1 MPVHEPVQVT
11 AEAEPLSALAVSP
24 DGRWLA
30 YAAGP
35 AGSLDLWLR
44 SADPNRVVLP
54 RRLTSAPG
62 DETAPAFSPD
72 GRWLAYVGTNHDA
85 RGDLYLLALEGDGTP
100 AGEPRHLTGRE
111 AGDGSPAFA
120 PDGRSLYYQRT
131 LPGEAQPR
139 LAVVPLAP
147 PRRGGGPEAGPPRDL
162 EGGPGG
168 GPLRGESPAVSP
180 DGRRL
185 AFVDRSREPGGDLF
199 LLDLESGGVVPLTA
213 GPALDAA
220 PAWTP
225 EGDLL
230 FVRRELDT
238 DRDGWVTSRDHG
250 VLFRLRPGS
259 GLSDPSDASGESDRS
274 APSDGGPALPRA
286 HPQTPASYGADR
298 PALPAA
304 AAGRLHFLSGRTGA
318 VNAWSLPA
326 EGAIP
331 HREDAAAQLALAREV
346 EREVFPPEPLLTAAA
361 YEKVRERFPGAQ
373 IPVAQAALGA
383 GLAYLV
389 AGFPDAAEAAFVRGA
404 ADTPEVEPEASLAR
418 LRGTALATRRQAREA
433 QEAGDPAGARSAL
446 EAGLAALEAIA
457 AAAESGEGAGA
468 VGTRA
473 GVERARLLLDL
484 GRDAQALLS
493 ALALLDR
500 VVREHPEERGAA
512 AEALFLRG
520 EAFGRVGRPEAVEG
534 AYRAVLE
541 RYPEVDAWG
550 DRAVERLL
558 DLASAGAPETPGAQ
572 VDARVAALRQ
582 TAGEARERHPRLA
595 MGALNRAGDLLYAGD
610 EWARAKAAYRQVLD
624 EFPEVATQTA
634 AARLALAEILY
645 REERFR
651 QALDLYEAELRLR
664 PREDRIYRL
673 ARQGYVRR
681 TSEAG
686 AFLLRTG
693 EATSARSLFRDLLRY
708 DEAIVE
714 AHRGYIQASAALGDL
729 ERVLAGYQSRAEAE
743 PGDAVAHYALGLSL
757 TYRESRP
764 ALEEAREWITR
775 AIARQG
781 QVEYFHQTLG
791 YVSEVLE
798 TVHGVRGGLEEAL
811 EAYRRAAF
819 LNDGRANP
827 ANAAHLLLN
836 QGNAAFLLGQY
847 PAADRHYAER
857 LASGV
862 PFDAP
867 DQEILFYRRFGA
879 AAFQVREPARAAEL
893 YARALE
899 LLAER
904 ADSRGAS
911 RAYDALLRTVLDHHL
926 PLPAPGAPPPD
937 AADRRLAE
945 RQSGL
950 RERLYRLTRES
961 ERQGDEVPSPAWE
974 AYRAG
979 IEGLLEEQEALHREL
994 ASRAARE
1001 SRRGAEEAEELRE
1014 SLAYR
1019 VARVRDALRAPV
1031 RFAELRAELLDR
1043 LALAHQEAG
1052 QWASAAEAF
1061 EEAFRA
1067 NQRLGRREN
1076 LGRNRRSAAYC
1087 LYQLAGERAGGERRE
1102 LLGRAAEG
1110 FREAVALVRRHGVPD
1125 RRGSAETAGEEESAL
1140 LHLRAEVPLD
1150 AAGATQA
1157 AFGFTAAQEER
1168 LAETFLARIALECGE
1183 LDEAEEGLRGLLA
1196 RYPEGK
1202 PVAEGD
1208 RFGASLLAHRAGLLA
1223 YARGEF
1229 AEAFTR
1235 FGRSAALGRGPEG
1248 TGGAGSSAWNAAAM
1262 ARALERFPPEH
1273 PARPALLRELEA
1285 EERRAAEALR
1295 RDPVASRQPLA
1306 VSFHAVLAL
1315 FWLGE
1320 GTAPPSP
1327 PGLGP
1332 EGEPGASR
1340 PAPARGADGLEAAA
1354 SRGRALARAA
1364 AHFHAGLRAA
1374 GDGAEL
1380 LEGGSREARARAAR
1394 LHLGLA
1400 RALEALG
1407 DSGEDH
1413 DARALEL
1420 ARRGLLPDL
1429 EWRALAALG
1438 RLEEALDVLEAVT
1451 PLRAYAAPGEIPA
1464 TFALLVEAL
1473 WGAGDPEAAFD
1484 LAERLAELERV
1495 HRLAPATA
1503 GALTAADRELARA
1516 ALPRLL
1522 RLRELRRAAAVAGGA
1537 GGEEQAYR
1545 AENLEREER
1554 LLRTQLGPDRERLPA
1569 LVAAEGREDLQEA
1582 VLLLLGLAAGA
1593 EEAAEAASRARSHE
1607 EAERHRGEHRDLL
1620 ARFRELR
1627 AEAAARRGEG
1637 EAPGALALLGPE
1649 PATAAEL
1656 VETLPEGTVL
1666 LRAVSRPGGGYLL
1679 FRLGADAFEAEEV
1692 AVLSAGALPDEGT
1705 VVCLEVP
1712 EAALAWSGTRAG
1724 TGAALSAT
1732 HWLRS
1737 FQARKPLR
1745 RSLLVAGELGFS
1757 VPAGYAAVPVSAE
1770 PASPSGGEG
1779 EEVLEAAPAAHTLV
1793 LAGPVRRRSSVP
1805 TRAGESAREVPAAEL
1820 PRGRAVPLPDTL
1832 GRLGRASL
1840 AVLGQAE
1847 AEAVY
1852 AAAHLLSLAGCP
1864 TVVVPALPQGAGQD
1878 QLSSFLE
1885 AYARAPAAVA
1895 AGDAW
1900 GVLGF
1905 PGLGPE
1911 EARELALSRFF
1922 QYAQHAQ
1929 AAFQSGR
1936 AAEALRATEDA
1947 LWVAEE
1953 TEDLAGYRGELH
1965 RFAREAAWA
1974 AGRLEDAERHAL
1986 ALAEAAAAEAPY
1998 SAAHADALLRLG
2010 LVQARRER
2018 YAQAVPALEEA
2029 AEMLANL
2036 ELGPPEIQALAS
2048 LGAVLENAAEYDGA
2062 LHAFEAAAERS
2073 RELGRDELLAA
2084 QHASLGRLYDLR
2096 LNRWAR
2102 AKQSYEKALELFD
2115 AAGELHGV
2123 VQSLVDVGR
2132 CERFLGN
2139 FPAAEERYALA
2150 LELLE
2155 DEPDPVL
2162 RAKLRIEQ
2170 ANNAWFQAR
2179 YQDAF
2184 DLQREAYALSR
2195 ESGWALGE
2203 VVSLNTS
2210 GLTWWTLGDH
2220 DRALRELHRALERAR
2235 SLVARED
2242 EVATSL
2248 NNIGLVYREM
2258 GRFAQAREVL
2268 EQALAIDRRLGSR
2281 WAVAYDLRNLGL
2293 THLRE
2298 GDAGGALPLLR
2309 EAAAE
2314 AEAIGDRVNE
2324 AKAWLAVGE
2333 ALDTGNAAGEARE
2346 AFGRALEAARAMVLR
2361 EVEWRALHG
2370 LGLLERSGGRLEAA
2384 RGVLAEAVEVVE
2396 EVRAEIRL
2404 EQLRDGFL
2412 TDKMAVYE
2420 ALVGVLV
2427 ALGQPAGAFEVAERS
2442 RSRNFIDLLGNQRL
2456 TLRGAVEQEL
2466 YDRQG
2471 VLQARLHEQLALA
2484 AQAPEGPERAAYEA
2498 AAERLR
2504 DEHRD
2509 LLLEIQARHPE
2520 LASLVSV
2527 QPLGEE
2533 EVRAL
2538 LEPGVALLAY
2548 YLLEDEVL
2556 CWVLRPEG
2564 LTLVRTPARRETL
2577 EEDVFAYRR
2586 LLQNLEPLDA
2596 PSRALHALLVEPLGP
2611 HLAGVT
2617 TLGII
2622 PHGALHYLAFATLAG
2637 PDDHVADRWPLFY
2650 LPSASVLRY
2659 TLERRDPGANRRV
2672 LAVGN
2677 PDLGSA
2683 ALELPFAEQEVGTI
2697 RWNFPDVTVL
2707 TGERATEN
2715 WVTQNLRDFGVLHVA
2730 SHGEFDPINPLFSA
2744 LKLVPD
2750 AQNDGDLQAEE
2761 VFALELRA
2769 DLVVLSACQTGL
2781 GEVTRGDDVIGL
2793 NRAFFYAGTH
2803 TIVSSLWR
2811 VSDVSTA
2818 VLMKHFYRQYAD
2830 RNKAESLRAALLH
2843 VKSRYP
2849 HPGYWGAFTLSGDWE

>member
-1 MPVHEPVQVT
+1 MSAVALALLVPAAGIAPAQDTRRPRGPLPVPVHEPVQVT
-11 AEAEPLSALAVSP
+11 AEAEPLRALAVSP

-35 AGSLDLWLR
+35 EGSLDLWLR

-72 GRWLAYVGTNHDA
+72 GRWLAYVGTSHDA
-85 RGDLYLLALEGDGTP
+85 RGDLFLLGLDAEGAA
-100 AGEPRHLTGRE
+100 AGEPRRLTGRE
-111 AGDGSPAFA
+111 AGDESPVFS
-120 PDGRSLYYQRT
+120 PDGALLYHHRT
-131 LPGEAQPR
+131 LPGEVRPR

-147 PRRGGGPEAGPPRDL
+147 PRRGEGPGAGPSRDL
-162 EGGPGG
+162 ERARRGEPVF
-168 GPLRGESPAVSP
+168 GESPAASP

-185 AFVDRSREPGGDLF
+185 AFVDRSRDPGGDLA
-199 LLDLESGGVVPLTA
+199 LLDLEAGAAAPLTT
-213 GPALDAA
+213 GPALDSA

-225 EGDLL
+225 HGDLL

-238 DRDGWVTSRDHG
+238 DRDGWVTPRDHG
-250 VLFRLRPGS
+250 VVMRVAAAA
-259 GLSDPSDASGESDRS
+259 LSDPAAL
-274 APSDGGPALPRA
+274 API

-298 PALPAA
+298 PAVPAS
-304 AAGRLHFLSGRTGA
+304 AGGRVFFLSERTGA
-318 VNAWSLPA
+318 ANAWSLPA

-331 HREDAAAQLALAREV
+331 HREDAAGQLALAREV
-346 EREVFPPEPLLTAAA
+346 EREVFPPDPLLAAAA
-361 YEKVRERFPGAQ
+361 YEKVRERHPGARPQ
-373 IPVAQAALGA
+373 AAQAALGA
-383 GLAYLV
+383 GMAYLA
-389 AGFPDAAEAAFVRGA
+389 AGMPDAAEAAFARGA
-404 ADTPEVEPEASLAR
+404 AGAPESGEAEPETSLAR
-418 LRGTALATRRQAREA
+418 LRGTALETRREARRA
-433 QEAGDPAGARSAL
+433 REAGDPTEARSAL
-446 EAGLAALEAIA
+446 EAGLAALETIA
-457 AAAESGEGAGA
+457 AAATGEGAGA
-468 VGTRA
+468 VGARA
-473 GVERARLLLDL
+473 GVEGARLLLDL
-484 GRDAQALLS
+484 GRDPEALLS
-493 ALALLDR
+493 ALAALDR
-500 VVREHPEERGAA
+500 VVREHPEEREAA

-541 RYPEVDAWG
+541 RYPEVNAWG
-550 DRAVERLL
+550 DRAVDRLL
-558 DLASAGAPETPGAQ
+558 DLVAAGAGESL
-572 VDARVAALRQ
+572 DARVAALRQ
-582 TAGEARERHPRLA
+582 TAADARQRHPRLA

-651 QALDLYEAELRLR
+651 QALDLYEAELGLR

-681 TSEAG
+681 TAEAG
-686 AFLLRTG
+686 ALLLRTG
-693 EATSARSLFRDLLRY
+693 EAASARSLFRDLLRY
-708 DEAIVE
+708 DDAIVE

-729 ERVLAGYQSRAEAE
+729 ERVLAGYRTRAEAD
-743 PGDAVAHYALGLSL
+743 PGDPVALYGLGLAL

-764 ALEEAREWITR
+764 ALVEAREWITR
-775 AIARQG
+775 AIARRG

-798 TVHGVRGGLEEAL
+798 TVHGVRGGLEAAL

-819 LNDGRANP
+819 LNDRRANP

-836 QGNAAFLLGQY
+836 QGNAAFLLGQH
-847 PAADRHYAER
+847 AAAGRYYAER

-879 AAFQVREPARAAEL
+879 AAFHVREPARAAEL
-893 YARALE
+893 YAKALE
-899 LLAER
+899 LLGER
-904 ADSRGAS
+904 ADPRAAS
-911 RAYDALLRTVLDHHL
+911 RAYDDLLRAVFDRLS
-926 PLPAPGAPPPD
+926 PLPAPGASSPDD
-937 AADRRLAE
+937 AARRLAE
-945 RQSGL
+945 RQSDL

-961 ERQGDEVPSPAWE
+961 EGRGDEVASPAWE

-979 IEGLLEEQEALHREL
+979 IEGLLREQEALHREL
-994 ASRAARE
+994 AAGAARR
-1001 SRRGAEEAEELRE
+1001 SAEEGRRLRE
-1014 SLAYR
+1014 ALAHR
-1019 VARVRDALRAPV
+1019 VARVRDALEAPV

-1043 LALAHQEAG
+1043 LALAYQEAG
-1052 QWASAAEAF
+1052 QWARAAEAF
-1061 EEAFRA
+1061 EEAYQA
-1067 NQRLGRREN
+1067 NRRLGWEEN

-1087 LYQLAGERAGGERRE
+1087 LYQLAGERGGAERRE

-1110 FREAVALVRRHGVPD
+1110 FREAAALVRRHGVPD
-1125 RRGSAETAGEEESAL
+1125 RRRGTETPGGQGGAL
-1140 LHLRAEVPLD
+1140 LHLRAEVALD

-1168 LAETFLARIALECGE
+1168 LAGTFLSRIALERGE

-1223 YARGEF
+1223 YARGAY
-1229 AEAFTR
+1229 AEAFAR
-1235 FGRSAALGRGPEG
+1235 FGRSAALARGPAG
-1248 TGGAGSSAWNAAAM
+1248 TGGVGSAAWNAAAM
-1262 ARALERFPPEH
+1262 ARALERLPREH

-1306 VSFHAVLAL
+1306 VSFHAALAL
-1315 FWLGE
+1315 FWLRE
-1320 GTAPPSP
+1320 GTAPPSTP
-1327 PGLGP
+1327 ATGGGP
-1332 EGEPGASR
+1332 
-1340 PAPARGADGLEAAA
+1340 EAAA
-1354 SRGRALARAA
+1354 ARGRALARAA

-1374 GDGAEL
+1374 GDGTEL
-1380 LEGGSREARARAAR
+1380 LEGGGREGRARAAR

-1400 RALEALG
+1400 RTLEALG

-1438 RLEEALDVLEAVT
+1438 RLEEALEVLEGVT
-1451 PLRAYAAPGEIPA
+1451 PLRAHAAPGEIPA
-1464 TFALLVEAL
+1464 AFAPLVEAL
-1473 WGAGDPEAAFD
+1473 WAAGDPEAAFD

-1522 RLRELRRAAAVAGGA
+1522 RLRELRRAAAAAGAA

-1554 LLRTQLGPDRERLPA
+1554 LLRAQLGPARERLPA
-1569 LVAAEGREDLQEA
+1569 LAAAEGREDLQEA
-1582 VLLLLGLAAGA
+1582 VLLLLGLAVGA
-1593 EEAAEAASRARSHE
+1593 EDAAEAAARAPSPE
-1607 EAERHRGEHRDLL
+1607 EAARRRAEHREL
-1620 ARFRELR
+1620 ASRFRALR
-1627 AEAAARRGEG
+1627 AEAAERRGEG
-1637 EAPGALALLGPE
+1637 DAPGALALLGPE
-1649 PATAAEL
+1649 PATAAQL
-1656 VETLPEGTVL
+1656 VEALPQGTVL
-1666 LRAVSRPGGGYLL
+1666 LRAVARPGAGYLL
-1679 FRLGADAFEAEEV
+1679 FRLRAGAFEAKEV
-1692 AVLSAGALPDEGT
+1692 ADLPSGPLLEEGA
-1705 VVCLEVP
+1705 VVCLEASG
-1712 EAALAWSGTRAG
+1712 AALAWARTRAG
-1724 TGAALSAT
+1724 TGAALGAT

-1737 FQARKPLR
+1737 FQSRKPLR
-1745 RSLLVAGELGFS
+1745 RSLLVAGEPTFPT
-1757 VPAGYAAVPVSAE
+1757 PAGYGAVSVPEEAASL
-1770 PASPSGGEG
+1770 SGAEG
-1779 EEVLEAAPAAHTLV
+1779 EEVLAAAPAAHTLV
-1793 LAGPVRRRSSVP
+1793 LPGPVRRRATVP

-1820 PRGRAVPLPDTL
+1820 PGGRAVALSETL
-1832 GRLGRASL
+1832 GRLGRTSL
-1840 AVLGQAE
+1840 ALLGQAE

-1852 AAAHLLSLAGCP
+1852 EAAHLLSLAGCP
-1864 TVVVPALPQGAGQD
+1864 TVVVPAPAPASGAD
-1878 QLSSFLE
+1878 PIASFLA
-1885 AYARAPAAVA
+1885 AYVSAPAAAA

-1911 EARELALSRFF
+1911 GARELAGSRFF
-1922 QYAQHAQ
+1922 QYARRAQ

-1936 AAEALRATEDA
+1936 AAEALGAAEDA

-1953 TEDLAGYRGELH
+1953 IQDLAGYRGELH

-1986 ALAEAAAAEAPY
+1986 ALVQAAAAEAPH

-2018 YAQAVPALEEA
+2018 YGQAVPALEEA
-2029 AEMLANL
+2029 AEMLAHL
-2036 ELGPPEIQALAS
+2036 ELGPSEIQALAS
-2048 LGAVLENAAEYDGA
+2048 LGAVLENAAAYDRA
-2062 LHAFEAAAERS
+2062 LGAFEAAAERS

-2084 QHASLGRLYDLR
+2084 QHASLGRIYDLR
-2096 LNRWAR
+2096 LHRWAR
-2102 AKQSYEKALELFD
+2102 AKQSYERALELYD
-2115 AAGELHGV
+2115 AAGDLHGV

-2132 CERFLGN
+2132 CDRFLGN
-2139 FPAAEERYALA
+2139 FPAAEERYARA

-2162 RAKLRIEQ
+2162 RAKVRIEQ

-2184 DLQREAYALSR
+2184 ELQREAYALSR

-2220 DRALRELHRALERAR
+2220 DRALRELRRALERAR
-2235 SLVARED
+2235 TLTARED

-2258 GRFAQAREVL
+2258 GRFAQAREAL
-2268 EQALAIDRRLGSR
+2268 EQALAMDRRLGSR

-2298 GDAGGALPLLR
+2298 GDAAAALPLLR

-2333 ALDTGNAAGEARE
+2333 ALAATPAARAAEEARG
-2346 AFGRALEAARAMVLR
+2346 AFHRALEAARTMALR

-2370 LGLLERSGGRLEAA
+2370 LGLLARAEGRLGEA
-2384 RGVLAEAVEVVE
+2384 RGLLAEGVEVVE
-2396 EVRAEIRL
+2396 QVRAEIRL

-2412 TDKMAVYE
+2412 IDKMAVYE
-2420 ALVGVLV
+2420 ALVSVLV
-2427 ALGQPAGAFEVAERS
+2427 ALGDPAGAFEAAERS

-2466 YDRQG
+2466 YDRRA
-2471 VLQARLHEQLALA
+2471 VLQARLGEQLALA
-2484 AQAPEGPERAAYEA
+2484 AQAPEGPERTAYEGA
-2498 AAERLR
+2498 ARRLR
-2504 DEHRD
+2504 DELRD
-2509 LLLEIQARHPE
+2509 LLLEIQSRHPE

-2527 QPLGEE
+2527 QPLGEGD
-2533 EVRAL
+2533 VRAL
-2538 LEPGVALLAY
+2538 LKPGVALAAY
-2548 YLLEDEVL
+2548 YVLENEIL

-2564 LTLVRTPARRETL
+2564 LWLVRTPARRQAL

-2596 PSRALHALLVEPLGP
+2596 ASRALHALLVEPLGP

-2622 PHGALHYLAFATLAG
+2622 PHGALHYLAFGTLAG
-2637 PDDHVADRWPLFY
+2637 AHDHVAERWPLFY

-2659 TLERRDPGANRRV
+2659 TLARRDPGANRRV
-2672 LAVGN
+2672 LAIGN
-2677 PDLGSA
+2677 PDLGTP

-2707 TGERATEN
+2707 TGERATET
-2715 WVTQNLRDFGVLHVA
+2715 WVTRHLGDFGILHVA
-2730 SHGEFDPINPLFSA
+2730 SHGEFDPVNPLSSA

-2750 AQNDGDLQAEE
+2750 PANDGDLQAGE

>member
-1 MPVHEPVQVT
+1 VPVHEPVQVT
-11 AEAEPLSALAVSP
+11 AEAEPLTALAVSP

-35 AGSLDLWLR
+35 EGSLDLWLR

-72 GRWLAYVGTNHDA
+72 GRWLAYVGTSHDA
-85 RGDLYLLALEGDGTP
+85 RGDLFLLGLDDEGRP
-100 AGEPRHLTGRE
+100 AGEPRRLTGRE
-111 AGDGSPAFA
+111 AGDGGPSFS
-120 PDGRSLYYQRT
+120 PDGRSLYYHRT
-131 LPGEAQPR
+131 LPGEARAR
-139 LAVVPLAP
+139 LAVVPLSS
-147 PRRGGGPEAGPPRDL
+147 PRRGGSPEAGPPRDL
-162 EGGPGG
+162 EGGPEG
-168 GPLRGESPAVSP
+168 GPLRGETPAVSP

-185 AFVDRSREPGGDLF
+185 AFVDRSRDTGGDLV
-199 LLDLESGGVVPLTA
+199 LLDLEAGTAAPLTA
-213 GPALDAA
+213 GPALDSA

-225 EGDLL
+225 EGELL

-238 DRDGWVTSRDHG
+238 DRDGWVSAQDHG
-250 VLFRLRPGS
+250 VIFRLTPG
-259 GLSDPSDASGESDRS
+259 A
-274 APSDGGPALPRA
+274 ALPRA

-298 PALPAA
+298 PAVPSG
-304 AAGRLHFLSGRTGA
+304 AAGAGSGDRRVFFLSGRTGA
-318 VNAWSLPA
+318 ANAWSLPA

-346 EREVFPPEPLLTAAA
+346 EREVFPPDPLLTAAA
-361 YEKVRERFPGAQ
+361 YEKVRERYPEARREA
-373 IPVAQAALGA
+373 AQAALGA
-383 GLAYLV
+383 GLAYLA
-389 AGFPDAAEAAFVRGA
+389 AGFPDAAEATFAQGA

-418 LRGTALATRRQAREA
+418 LRGVALATRRSARLA
-433 QEAGDPAGARSAL
+433 LEAGDPAGARRAL
-446 EAGLAALEAIA
+446 QAGLGALEAIA
-457 AAAESGEGAGA
+457 AAATGGGAGA
-468 VGTRA
+468 VGARG

-484 GRDAQALLS
+484 GGDPEALLS

-500 VVREHPEERGAA
+500 VVQDHADERGTA

-541 RYPEVDAWG
+541 RYPEVDEWG

-558 DLASAGAPETPGAQ
+558 DLASIGAPETPDAQ
-572 VDARVAALRQ
+572 LDARVAALRQ
-582 TAGEARERHPRLA
+582 AAGEARERHPRLA

-681 TSEAG
+681 TAEAG

-693 EATSARSLFRDLLRY
+693 EAASARSLFRDLLRY
-708 DEAIVE
+708 DDGIVE
-714 AHRGYIQASAALGDL
+714 AHRGYIQACAALGDL
-729 ERVLAGYQSRAEAE
+729 ERVLAGYRSRAEAA
-743 PGDAVAHYALGLSL
+743 PGDAVALYALGLAL
-757 TYRESRP
+757 TYRETRP

-791 YVSEVLE
+791 YVCEVLE

-819 LNDGRANP
+819 LNDPRANP
-827 ANAAHLLLN
+827 ANAAHLMLN

-893 YARALE
+893 YAKALE

-904 ADSRGAS
+904 ADPRAAS
-911 RAYDALLRTVLDHHL
+911 RAYDALLRAVIDRHL

-937 AADRRLAE
+937 PAARRLAE
-945 RQSGL
+945 RQSSL

-979 IEGLLEEQEALHREL
+979 IEGLLGEQEALHREL
-994 ASRAARE
+994 AVRAARR
-1001 SRRGAEEAEELRE
+1001 SAEEARELRE

-1019 VARVRDALRAPV
+1019 VARVRDALAAPV

-1043 LALAHQEAG
+1043 LALARQEAG

-1087 LYQLAGERAGGERRE
+1087 WYQLAGERAGGERRE
-1102 LLGRAAEG
+1102 LLGRAAQG
-1110 FREAVALVRRHGVPD
+1110 FREAVTLVRRHGVPD
-1125 RRGSAETAGEEESAL
+1125 RRRSAETAGAQDGAL

-1168 LAETFLARIALECGE
+1168 LAETFLSRIALERGE
-1183 LDEAEEGLRGLLA
+1183 LDEADARLRGLLA

-1229 AEAFTR
+1229 AEAFAR

-1248 TGGAGSSAWNAAAM
+1248 TGGAGSAAWNAAAM
-1262 ARALERFPPEH
+1262 ARALERLPPEH

-1285 EERRAAEALR
+1285 EERRAADALR

-1306 VSFHAVLAL
+1306 VSFHATLAL

-1327 PGLGP
+1327 P
-1332 EGEPGASR
+1332 EPVSEDETGASR
-1340 PAPARGADGLEAAA
+1340 PAPPRGAGGPEAAA
-1354 SRGRALARAA
+1354 ARGRALARAA

-1380 LEGGSREARARAAR
+1380 LEGGTREARARAAR

-1400 RALEALG
+1400 RTLEALG
-1407 DSGEDH
+1407 DAGEAH

-1438 RLEEALDVLEAVT
+1438 RLEEALEALEAVT

-1464 TFALLVEAL
+1464 TFAPLVEAL
-1473 WGAGDPEAAFD
+1473 WKAEDPEAAFD
-1484 LAERLAELERV
+1484 LAERVAELERV

-1503 GALTAADRELARA
+1503 GALTAADRDLARA
-1516 ALPRLL
+1516 VLPRLL
-1522 RLRELRRAAAVAGGA
+1522 RLRELRRAAAVEGG
-1537 GGEEQAYR
+1537 GGEEGAYR

-1554 LLRTQLGPDRERLPA
+1554 LLRAQLGPDRGRLPA
-1569 LVAAEGREDLQEA
+1569 LAAAEGREDLQEA
-1582 VLLLLGLAAGA
+1582 ALLLLGLAVGA
-1593 EEAAEAASRARSHE
+1593 EDAAEAASRARSPE
-1607 EAERHRGEHRDLL
+1607 EAGRRRGEYQELL

-1637 EAPGALALLGPE
+1637 YAPGALALLGPE

-1666 LRAVSRPGGGYLL
+1666 LRAVARPGGGYLL
-1679 FRLGADAFEAEEV
+1679 FRLGTDAFEAEEV
-1692 AVLSAGALPDEGT
+1692 ASLPAGALLEEGV

-1712 EAALAWSGTRAG
+1712 EAALAWARTREG

-1745 RSLLVAGELGFS
+1745 RSLLVAGEPAFP
-1757 VPAGYAAVPVSAE
+1757 VPAGYAAVPLAEE
-1770 PASPSGGEG
+1770 PAAPRGGEG

-1793 LAGPVRRRSSVP
+1793 LAGPVRRRATVP
-1805 TRAGESAREVPAAEL
+1805 TRAGESAREVPAAQL
-1820 PRGRAVPLPDTL
+1820 PRGRAVPLPETL
-1832 GRLGRASL
+1832 GRLSRTSL

-1864 TVVVPALPQGAGQD
+1864 TVVVPAAAGGAGPER
-1878 QLSSFLE
+1878 LPSFLA
-1885 AYARAPAAVA
+1885 AYARASAAAA

-1905 PGLGPE
+1905 SGLELE
-1911 EARELALSRFF
+1911 EARELARSRFF

-1929 AAFQSGR
+1929 EAFQSGR
-1936 AAEALRATEDA
+1936 AAEALRAVEDA

-1965 RFAREAAWA
+1965 RFAREAAWV

-1986 ALAEAAAAEAPY
+1986 ALAEAVAAEAPY

-2018 YAQAVPALEEA
+2018 YGQAVPVLEEA
-2029 AEMLANL
+2029 AQMLANL

-2048 LGAVLENAAEYDGA
+2048 LGAVLENAAEYDRARG
-2062 LHAFEAAAERS
+2062 AFEAAAERS
-2073 RELGRDELLAA
+2073 RELGQGELLAA

-2102 AKQSYEKALELFD
+2102 AKQSYEKALELYD
-2115 AAGELHGV
+2115 AAGALHGV
-2123 VQSLVDVGR
+2123 IQSLVDVGR

-2162 RAKLRIEQ
+2162 RAKVRIEQ

-2195 ESGWALGE
+2195 ESNWALGE

-2220 DRALRELHRALERAR
+2220 DRALRELTRALERAR
-2235 SLVARED
+2235 ALVARED

-2258 GRFAQAREVL
+2258 GRFAQAREAL

-2298 GDAGGALPLLR
+2298 GDAAAALPLLR

-2333 ALDTGNAAGEARE
+2333 ALAGGNAAGEARD
-2346 AFGRALEAARAMVLR
+2346 AFGRALEAARSMVLR

-2370 LGLLERSGGRLEAA
+2370 LGLLERSGGRLEDA
-2384 RGVLAEAVEVVE
+2384 RRLLAEAVEVVE

-2412 TDKMAVYE
+2412 ADKVAVYE

-2427 ALGQPAGAFEVAERS
+2427 ELGEPAGAFEVAERS
-2442 RSRNFIDLLGNQRL
+2442 RARNFIDLLGNQRL

-2471 VLQARLHEQLALA
+2471 VLKARLHEQLALA

-2498 AAERLR
+2498 AAQRLR

-2527 QPLGEE
+2527 QPLGEG

-2556 CWVLRPEG
+2556 CWVVRPEG
-2564 LTLVRTPARRETL
+2564 LALVRTPVRRNAL

-2586 LLQNLEPLDA
+2586 LLQNLEPLDG

-2611 HLAGVT
+2611 HLEGARTV
-2617 TLGII
+2617 GII
-2622 PHGALHYLAFATLAG
+2622 PHGVLHYLAFATLAG
-2637 PDDHVADRWPLFY
+2637 PEDHVAERWPLFY
-2650 LPSASVLRY
+2650 LPSASVLGY
-2659 TLERRDPGANRRV
+2659 TLGRRDPGANRRV
-2672 LAVGN
+2672 LAIGN
-2677 PDLGSA
+2677 PDLGTP

-2707 TGERATEN
+2707 TGERATET
-2715 WVTQNLRDFGVLHVA
+2715 WVAQHLGDFGILHVA

-2750 AQNDGDLQAEE
+2750 PQNDGDLQASE

-2830 RNKAESLRAALLH
+2830 RNKAESLRAAILH
-2843 VKSRYP
+2843 VKGRYP